1 MNMKNITFRYFTVD
15 YAAGLT
21 SSDSLVTRL
30 IGKLT
35 SSASER
41 LMPIN
46 KHESDKSDL
55 ISDFSNVG
63 KGKMITGTCLRIVN
77 SREVP
82 IITEE
87 MLKQEQFKVSSINP
101 NAKDKEKTCLD
112 YFYFGL
118 SDKHLIVTLDQRTSI
133 NRFEA
138 YVNWL
143 LNAKETGEIISF
155 TPVIDEEKISV
166 SDIKNI
172 RFNSTHDLVMG
183 GDIEPGEVGIKSKL
197 INVTTELL
205 KQILS
210 DTDNLQDLMNENIC
224 SADLVVKFSKPRK
237 MSKDEYMQKTAGL
250 ILKSL
255 EDQDSITFNAKDKK
269 VRGSKVLKTEQVDV
283 DCDDNGAV
291 SEQSVYQEMI
301 KRLLK

>member
-133 NRFEA
+133 NRFET
-138 YVNWL
+138 YLNWL

-291 SEQSVYQEMI
+291 SEQAVYQEMI
-301 KRLLK
+301 KRLIK

>member
-1 MNMKNITFRYFTVD
+1 MKNITFRYFTVD

-21 SSDSLVTRL
+21 SADSLVTRL
-30 IGKLT
+30 LGKLT
-35 SSASER
+35 SSASDR

-63 KGKMITGTCLRIVN
+63 KGMMITGTCLRIVN
-77 SREVP
+77 SKEVP

-87 MLKQEQFKVSSINP
+87 MLQQEQFKVSSINL
-101 NAKDKEKTCLD
+101 NAKEKEKTCLD

-118 SDKHLIVTLDQRTSI
+118 SDKNLIVTLDQRTSI
-133 NRFEA
+133 NRFET

-183 GDIEPGEVGIKSKL
+183 GDVEKGEVGIKSKL
-197 INVTTELL
+197 INVTTDLL

-210 DTDNLQDLMNENIC
+210 DTDTLQDLMNENIC

-237 MSKDEYMQKTAGL
+237 MSQDEYVKKTAGL

-255 EDQDSITFNAKDKK
+255 EDQDSITFKAKDKK

-291 SEQSVYQEMI
+291 SEQAVYQEMI

>member
-1 MNMKNITFRYFTVD
+1 MKNITLRYFTVD
-15 YAAGLT
+15 YTAGLT
-21 SSDSLVTRL
+21 SSGSLVTRL

-46 KHESDKSDL
+46 KQESDKSDL

-63 KGKMITGTCLRIVN
+63 NGKMITGTCLRIVN
-77 SREVP
+77 SKDVP

-87 MLKQEQFKVSSINP
+87 MLKQEQFKVSSINL

-112 YFYFGL
+112 YFYFCL
-118 SDKHLIVTLDQRTSI
+118 SDNQLIVTLEQRTSI
-133 NRFEA
+133 NRFET
-138 YVNWL
+138 YINWL
-143 LNAKETGEIISF
+143 LNSKETGEIISF
-155 TPVIDEEKISV
+155 TPIIDEEKISV

-172 RFNSTHDLVMG
+172 RFNSTYDLVLG
-183 GDIEPGEVGIKSKL
+183 EDVEQGEVGIKSKL

-205 KQILS
+205 NKILS
-210 DTDNLQDLMNENIC
+210 DTDNLQELMNENIC

-237 MSKDEYMQKTAGL
+237 MSKDEYKQKTAGL

-255 EDQDSITFNAKDKK
+255 ENQDSISFKAKDKK
-269 VRGSKVLKTEQVDV
+269 VRGSKVLKTEIVEV

-291 SEQSVYQEMI
+291 SEQSVYQVMI
-301 KRLLK
+301 KKLLK

>member
-46 KHESDKSDL
+46 KQESDKSDL
-55 ISDFSNVG
+55 ISDFSNVD

-87 MLKQEQFKVSSINP
+87 MLKQEQFKVSSINL

-133 NRFEA
+133 NRFET

-143 LNAKETGEIISF
+143 LNTKETGEIISF

-172 RFNSTHDLVMG
+172 RFNSTHDFVMG
-183 GDIEPGEVGIKSKL
+183 GGVELSEVGIKSKL

-237 MSKDEYMQKTAGL
+237 MSKDEYRQKTAGL

-255 EDQDSITFNAKDKK
+255 EDQDSITFKAKDKK
-269 VRGSKVLKTEQVDV
+269 VRGSQVLKTEQVDV

-301 KRLLK
+301 KKLLK

>member
-1 MNMKNITFRYFTVD
+1 MKNITFRYFTVD
-15 YAAGLT
+15 YTAGLT
-21 SSDSLVTRL
+21 SSNSLVTRL

-82 IITEE
+82 VITEE
-87 MLKQEQFKVSSINP
+87 MLKQEQFKVSSINL

-133 NRFEA
+133 NRLET

-183 GDIEPGEVGIKSKL
+183 GDVDRSEVGIKSKL

-255 EDQDSITFNAKDKK
+255 EDQDSITFKAKDKK
-269 VRGSKVLKTEQVDV
+269 VRGSMVLKTEQVDV

>member
-1 MNMKNITFRYFTVD
+1 MKNITFRYFTVD

-87 MLKQEQFKVSSINP
+87 MLKQEQFKVSSINLS
-101 NAKDKEKTCLD
+101 AKDKEKTCLD

-133 NRFEA
+133 NRFET

-172 RFNSTHDLVMG
+172 RFNSTYDLVMG
-183 GDIEPGEVGIKSKL
+183 GNVDQGEVGIKSKL

-255 EDQDSITFNAKDKK
+255 EDQDSITFKAKDKK
-269 VRGSKVLKTEQVDV
+269 VRGSMVLKTEQVDV

>member
-1 MNMKNITFRYFTVD
+1 MKNITFRYFTVD
-15 YAAGLT
+15 YTAGLT
-21 SSDSLVTRL
+21 SSNSLVTRL

-82 IITEE
+82 VITEE
-87 MLKQEQFKVSSINP
+87 MLKQEQFKVSSINL

-133 NRFEA
+133 NRLET

-172 RFNSTHDLVMG
+172 RFNSTYDLVMG
-183 GDIEPGEVGIKSKL
+183 GNVDQGGVGIKSKL

-255 EDQDSITFNAKDKK
+255 EDQDSITFKAKDKK
-269 VRGSKVLKTEQVDV
+269 VRGSMVLKTEQVDV